1 MNDGRYNYFS
11 LNGPNIIMNKPRYRE
26 EEYRKKNTYNF
37 VTDPRLKRGRNY
49 GIVYVT
55 STAFDENDIAMKK
68 LQSGLPS
75 ETFSNENNLTNGTLS
90 QSPIPGKK
98 SKKGV
103 NKLEQLEQMG
113 VALPPNL
120 ESVGSMTTEIKEILP
135 TPETFDMEVQT
146 QDYIDIPQI
155 PLFKPEKR
163 GEDAGTQIEKGDLFD
178 FNVEVEPIINV
189 LTFKTLEEARM
200 EVLEEEEIKE
210 IKRQMQDFEKVRN
223 RELEIVQKLECQTI
237 RKDEEKNRR
246 NQERAIRT
254 KMAKIYQK
262 KLISTVFAKNY
273 LKNIKSKALKD
284 LEENGVLRKI
294 EKNEYH
300 TKITPAIKEGCEKLL
315 EEENAVLYGL
325 DNLLEQGYHDMI
337 RNKHKT
343 ALENETKRK
352 EEEKRKKIEELKRQ
366 RDEKIRRR
374 IERQR
379 RKHEK
384 EMEELRQQIKEELI
398 SKGEFIDSCSEIYNM
413 NFYGQKE
420 YRGVPT
426 VLGHAGQFALI
437 MLLLKNSFIKIF
449 TEPSE
454 EQLAEAEKPPEE
466 KPPDEPKEKE
476 KEKKSGEKEKK
487 GGSQLESQQ
496 TVEPLFLDFDETVKK
511 LVDLY
516 LLKCSPFYLV
526 LPNDILEQIKSINE
540 NIATIDD
547 IWKVENEEQFHKI
560 VNLIIQTNL
569 QTSTDPVI
577 DMVSEVLSKE
587 YEGIDFKALYTSILT
602 SIFSISK
609 TTSEFDPKEK
619 IKFISIPS
627 LPTDDGNYFGVC
639 DIKQPSV
646 PKTKSS
652 NELAAQLLAKKNIG
666 KKDAKGRPY
675 FDPVFSEKV
684 FITPLISDKMKILAM
699 SSNYEK
705 MLRNNLL
712 TCLQR
717 METKFANEGENL
729 MSTMDEVY
737 NKFLGEFKKKLE
749 EKYSKDVLDINIDAP
764 AEGQ

>member
-11 LNGPNIIMNKPRYRE
+11 LNGPNVIMNKPRYRE

-68 LQSGLPS
+68 LQSGIPS
-75 ETFSNENNLTNGTLS
+75 ETYSNENDLSNGTLS

-98 SKKGV
+98 SKKGI
-103 NKLEQLEQMG
+103 NKVEQLEQMG
-113 VALPPNL
+113 VPLPPHL

-163 GEDAGTQIEKGDLFD
+163 GEDAGTQIEKGELFD

-237 RKDEEKNRR
+237 RKEEEKNRR

-273 LKNIKSKALKD
+273 LKNLKSKTLKN
-284 LEENGVLRKI
+284 LEENGVLRKK

-352 EEEKRKKIEELKRQ
+352 EDEKRKKIEELKRQ

-384 EMEELRQQIKEELI
+384 EMEELRQQIKDELI
-398 SKGEFIDSCSEIYNM
+398 SKGEFIDTCTEIYNM

-426 VLGHAGQFALI
+426 ILGHVGQFAII
-437 MLLLKNSFIKIF
+437 MYLLRNSFIKIF

-454 EQLAEAEKPPEE
+454 EQIIEEEKPPEE
-466 KPPDEPKEKE
+466 KPPDTEIKEKDKKQTE
-476 KEKKSGEKEKK
+476 KDKK
-487 GGSQLESQQ
+487 GGSPIESQQ
-496 TVEPLFLDFDETVKK
+496 TTEALFLDFDETVKK
-511 LVDLY
+511 LIDLY
-516 LLKCSPFYLV
+516 LLKSAPFYIV
-526 LPNDILEQIKSINE
+526 LPNDIFEQIKALND
-540 NIATIDD
+540 NITTIDD
-547 IWKVENEEQFHKI
+547 IWKVDNEEIFNKI
-560 VNLIIQTNL
+560 ITLLIETNL
-569 QTSTDPVI
+569 QISVDPVI
-577 DMVSEVLSKE
+577 EMVSEILTENFQS
-587 YEGIDFKALYTSILT
+587 IDFKALLTSILST
-602 SIFSISK
+602 IFSICK
-609 TTSEFDPKEK
+609 TTTEFDPKEK
-619 IKFISIPS
+619 IKFVQIQN
-627 LPTDDGNYFGVC
+627 LPTDDGNYFGIC
-639 DIKQPSV
+639 DLKQPSV
-646 PKTKSS
+646 PKVKSS

-675 FDPVFSEKV
+675 FDPIFTEKV
-684 FITPLISDKMKILAM
+684 YINPLISDKMRILAM

-705 MLRNNLL
+705 VLRNNLL
-712 TCLQR
+712 VCLQR
-717 METKFANEGENL
+717 LETKFANEGDNL
-729 MSTMDEVY
+729 IHTMDEVY
-737 NKFLGEFKKKLE
+737 NTFVGQFKKKLE
-749 EKYSKDVLDINIDAP
+749 EKYSKDVLDIVIDMP
-764 AEGQ
+764 PEGQ